1 MGDSLN
7 FDGVCS
13 KSRQR
18 ILSVVHC
25 TAAAVFSVEYFD
37 RAETASYRYLC
48 DRLYYLL
55 IIPLLHCSLQKSKLG
70 AARNFFSFKHTGRK
84 QLLGEACNAYD
95 LMLGGAGNAELEA
108 EYRERMLIPYIL
120 QHLHTCAL
128 MKWKFV
134 NPLLI
139 LQGN

>member
-1 MGDSLN
+1 M
-7 FDGVCS
+7 V
-13 KSRQR
+13 
-18 ILSVVHC
+18 SVPKV
-25 TAAAVFSVEYFD
+25 VREFSVLYIVLQQQYSVWSILIEQ
-37 RAETASYRYLC
+37 
-48 DRLYYLL
+48 RLRVTGICVIDTDYYLL
-55 IIPLLHCSLQKSKLG
+55 IIPLLHCSLQRSKLG

-95 LMLGGAGNAELEA
+95 LMLGGAGNAKLEA

-120 QHLHTCAL
+120 QHLHSCAL